1 MEVDRELMA
10 YEEESTP
17 SWGDPEITPDYEP
30 EEVHVELLTPEEYE
44 KATAGL
50 TEEDLP
56 F

>member
-1 MEVDRELMA
+1 MEVDRELMG

-30 EEVHVELLTPEEYE
+30 EHVEIKLDPEELK

-50 TEEDLP
+50 EEKDLP